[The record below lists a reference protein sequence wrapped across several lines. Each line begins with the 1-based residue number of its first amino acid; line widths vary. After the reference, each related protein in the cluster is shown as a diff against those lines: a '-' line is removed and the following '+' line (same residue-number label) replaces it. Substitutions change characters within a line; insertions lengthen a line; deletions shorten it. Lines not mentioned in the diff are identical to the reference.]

1 MKLLI
6 KNQTRVIRR
15 VDQVIAAW
23 EQIAPT
29 AEFAGMN
36 LAAFRTA
43 VKPSMDTRERLTE
56 LETTLRGTL
65 AERAA
70 ADAATRDRL
79 ILVVN
84 SVRGHP
90 NHGENS
96 ALYRAMGYVPADE
109 KRSGLTRRK
118 AVTSPSNN

>member
-1 MKLLI
+1 VKLLI

-23 EQIAPT
+23 EQIAPQ
-29 AEFAGMN
+29 AEFAGMT

-43 VKPSMDTRERLTE
+43 VKPSTDARQRLTE

-65 AERAA
+65 ADRAA
-70 ADAATRDRL
+70 ADALTRDRL
-79 ILVVN
+79 VLVVN

-90 NHGENS
+90 AHGENS

-109 KRSGLTRRK
+109 KRSGLTRRS
-118 AVTSPSNN
+118 AATTPSNN